1 MSMTV
6 NTNVNGVN
14 WESLLS
20 SLGEVQKSGNVEG
33 MQNFTITTNV
43 DGTQKTVTVSVPD
56 DLEIPANV
64 DQTTLDGLVDKLKA
78 TGLGFTDEQIAQ
90 MKDSI
95 AKIYDDSTTAA
106 KSFASKSTGKVLFD
120 LYALMALMCPSRR
133 PSRTRPTSSAPR
145 RWSA

>member
-78 TGLGFTDEQIAQ
+78 ARSF
-90 MKDSI
+90 
-95 AKIYDDSTTAA
+95 ST
-106 KSFASKSTGKVLFD
+106 ST
-120 LYALMALMCPSRR
+120 R
-133 PSRTRPTSSAPR
+133 
-145 RWSA
+145 